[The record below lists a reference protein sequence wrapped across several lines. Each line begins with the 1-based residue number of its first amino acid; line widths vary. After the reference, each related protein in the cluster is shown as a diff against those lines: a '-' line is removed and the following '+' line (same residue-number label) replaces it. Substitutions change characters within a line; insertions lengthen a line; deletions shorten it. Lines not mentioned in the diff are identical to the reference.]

1 MHEWALAQSVIDATL
16 KVAGERNIQNV
27 RKVVLSIG
35 ELQDID
41 PEIFK
46 KAIDDI
52 KGTTG
57 LKNTV
62 FECKVEPAVLKCN
75 NCGYEWNYRESVQKL
90 SEEEREN
97 IHFIPETVHIYVK
110 CPACGSSDFEMKNG
124 RGVFIERIE

>member
-16 KVAGERNIQNV
+16 KVVKEENINSPH
-27 RKVVLSIG
+27 KVIIGIG

-46 KAIDDI
+46 KAIQDI
-52 KGTTG
+52 KAATL
-57 LKNTV
+57 LKEV
-62 FECKVEPAVLKCN
+62 EFVYKIEPAVLKCN
-75 NCGYEWNYRESVQKL
+75 NCGHEWMYRDSMKNL

-110 CPACGSSDFEMKNG
+110 CPVCGSMDFEMENG